1 MSALLVRPQRGERV
15 VSVSPESAG
24 WEYVGFEVVRP
35 TRPFRRA
42 ARRDQ
47 EQCLVAIS
55 GTSEV
60 VLSGGSRFRLHRG
73 SPFADLPDCLY
84 LPPGTG
90 FQVAPEGAGVELAIC
105 TAPACEGGDARHIDP
120 GRIRVEIRGEGRFER
135 QIRPILM
142 GSSGEDPPAAQ
153 SLLICEVITPAGN
166 WSSFPPHKHDR
177 DDPPR
182 ETRLEETYYHR
193 VQPAGG
199 FGLQWVY
206 TEDREIDEAI
216 AFGDRDTVLVPRGFH
231 TVSAPPGY
239 ELYYLNVMAGPV
251 RSWAVVED
259 DDHAWIGAS
268 R

>member
-1 MSALLVRPQRGERV
+1 MNSLLVRGENQEQV

-24 WEYVGFEVVRP
+24 WEYVGFEVIRP
-35 TRPFRRA
+35 EGPLSRS
-42 ARRDQ
+42 ARRDR
-47 EQCLVAIS
+47 EQCLVAIT
-55 GTSEV
+55 GTSRV
-60 VLSGGSRFRLHRG
+60 TVAGGSRFRLRRD

-84 LPPGTG
+84 LPPGTA
-90 FQVAPEGAGVELAIC
+90 FHVLPEGGDVELAIC
-105 TAPACEGGDARHIDP
+105 SAPASEHGEVR
-120 GRIRVEIRGEGRFER
+120 RVEPGHVRVETRGRGRFER
-135 QIRPILM
+135 EIRPILM
-142 GSSGEDPPAAQ
+142 GPPDGEWQIAQ

-193 VQPAGG
+193 VEPAGG
-199 FGLQWVY
+199 FGLQRVY
-206 TEDREIDEAI
+206 TGDGEIDEAV

-239 ELYYLNVMAGPV
+239 TLYYLNVMAGPV
-251 RSWAVVED
+251 RNWAVVED
-259 DDHAWIGAS
+259 DEHAWIGEL